1 MQIKEH
7 HRNNY
12 KYSSRRSTMMKQG
25 EKCSSSIPKYPGD
38 KGSGTKQNSGKTKHD
53 RMTTAKKVESLQGM
67 PTIH

>member
-1 MQIKEH
+1 
-7 HRNNY
+7 
-12 KYSSRRSTMMKQG
+12 MKQG